1 MNLLKV
7 FIFGI
12 FGLIFGC
19 IIGLIAWAVLGSSM
33 DGNSVSVVLTCNAV
47 PILGIAFGVW
57 LGSRKVE

>member
-7 FIFGI
+7 LIFGI

-19 IIGLIAWAVLGSSM
+19 IIGLIVWAILGRSM
-33 DGNSVSVVLTCNAV
+33 DGNSVSVVLTCNVV

-57 LGSRKVE
+57 LGSRNVE